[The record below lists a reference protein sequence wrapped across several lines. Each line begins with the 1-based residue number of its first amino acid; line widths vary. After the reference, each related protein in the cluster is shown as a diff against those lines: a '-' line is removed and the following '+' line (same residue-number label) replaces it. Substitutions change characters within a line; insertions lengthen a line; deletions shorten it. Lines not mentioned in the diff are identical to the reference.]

1 MKKILLVA
9 ASLLLYS
16 NILLSQ
22 AAGNAIYSNENN
34 NHRGVSGGNMINGV
48 DLSLSYTNSSFSSLL
63 EANVMINV
71 KATAYVAI
79 FSISQTGNSI
89 EEVER
94 SMQARI
100 ELFKQKVAGEGAA
113 WKIFVDP
120 VALVPTYEIEVTE
133 KKFSKTFNEQPSG
146 FEIKKNI
153 HITFTEHDHIN
164 RLITLAAQ
172 AEVYDLV
179 KVDYVVDNMDRII
192 DQLRQE
198 ASAILKLKKIS
209 VENAGMHV
217 RFTNIG
223 ERYGSVYPLERYASY
238 YAYKTGIAPSF
249 ATRYKKGTPQQTVQ
263 YNYAE
268 KNKTIYYE
276 KISDKQF
283 DKVINPVV
291 GEPQVQVY
299 LSLKAAYN
307 FYNPETE
314 KDQLEYDAKLK
325 ELKLREMEL
334 NLEEKRKDI
343 ELKERQITARSK

>member
-1 MKKILLVA
+1 MKKILFAAAGLV
-9 ASLLLYS
+9 LYS
-16 NILLSQ
+16 TLSFSQ
-22 AAGNAIYSNENN
+22 AGGNAIYSNQNN
-34 NHRGVSGGNMINGV
+34 NYQGVSPNHMANGV
-48 DLSLSYTNSSFSSLL
+48 DLNLQLTNSSFSSVL
-63 EANVMINV
+63 EANIMINV

-79 FSISQTGNSI
+79 FSISQHGNSI
-89 EEVER
+89 EDVER
-94 SMQARI
+94 MIQARI
-100 ELFKQKVAGEGAA
+100 ELFKQKIANEGGA

-133 KKFSKTFNEQPSG
+133 KKFSKTLNEQPSG

-153 HITFTEHDHIN
+153 HITFGDHDHIN

-179 KVDYVVDNMDRII
+179 KVDYAVDNMDNII
-192 DQLRQE
+192 EQLRQE
-198 ASAILKLKKIS
+198 ALVILDRKKKS
-209 VENAGMHV
+209 METAGMHV
-217 RFTNIG
+217 RFSNFG

-238 YAYKTGIAPSF
+238 YAYKTGVAPSF
-249 ATRYKKGTPQQTVQ
+249 ATRYKKGTPQQTIQ

-276 KISDKQF
+276 KVSDKQF

-299 LSLKAAYN
+299 LSMKASYSL
-307 FYNPETE
+307 YNPDTE
-314 KDQLEYDAKLK
+314 KEQLAYDAKLK

-334 NLEEKRKDI
+334 NLEEKKKDI
-343 ELKERQITARSK
+343 ELKEKQITAKSK

>member
-1 MKKILLVA
+1 MKKILFA
-9 ASLLLYS
+9 ACLLLYS
-16 NILLSQ
+16 TISFSQ
-22 AAGNAIYSNENN
+22 AAGNAIYSNQNN
-34 NHRGVSGGNMINGV
+34 NYQGVAPTYTNGV
-48 DLSLSYTNSSFSSLL
+48 DLNLQHANSNFSSLL
-63 EANVMINV
+63 EANIMINV

-79 FSISQTGNSI
+79 FSLSQHGNSI

-94 SMQARI
+94 LMQARI
-100 ELFKQKVAGEGAA
+100 EVFKQKVANEGGA

-133 KKFSKTFNEQPSG
+133 KKFSKTLNEQPSG

-153 HITFTEHDHIN
+153 HITFGDHDHIN

-179 KVDYVVDNMDRII
+179 KVDYAVDNMDNII
-192 DQLRQE
+192 EQLRQE
-198 ASAILKLKKIS
+198 ALVILDRKKKS
-209 VENAGMHV
+209 METAGMHA
-217 RFTNIG
+217 RFNNFG

-238 YAYKTGIAPSF
+238 YAYKTGVAPSF
-249 ATRYKKGTPQQTVQ
+249 ATRYKKGTPQQTIQ

-291 GEPQVQVY
+291 GEPQVQIY
-299 LSLKAAYN
+299 LTMKASYN
-307 FYNPETE
+307 LYNPDTE
-314 KDQLEYDAKLK
+314 KEQLAYDLK
-325 ELKLREMEL
+325 IREFKLREMEL
-334 NLEEKRKDI
+334 NLEEKKKDI
-343 ELKERQITARSK
+343 ELKEKQINAKSR